1 MSGHAKRSRQRG
13 IATVE
18 FALVAPLIMLLLA
31 GVLDFSL
38 LLRTATTATDA
49 ARAGAEYG
57 SRGVLASVDLSGMEA
72 AARNAAPGLT
82 GMTASAARSC
92 MCKDGSAVGCTG
104 TCPSGALQVYVKV
117 TTQVATHTVFDY
129 SGVSIPG
136 TVSASASMRAQ

>member
-1 MSGHAKRSRQRG
+1 MSRPRSASRRG

-57 SRGVLASVDLSGMEA
+57 SRGVLSSVDLSGMQA
-72 AARNAAPGLT
+72 AALNAAPGLT
-82 GMTASAARSC
+82 GMTAAAARYC
-92 MCKDGSAVGCTG
+92 LCNNGSSVSCTG
-104 TCPSGALQVYVKV
+104 TCPSGALQVYVTV

-136 TVSASASMRAQ
+136 TVSASARMRAQ